1 MAQNTSAPTV
11 VGLFRNPE
19 DADQAIQR
27 LRSQGLDNAQVSV
40 MTREPVIPP
49 PTRDYILK
57 KDEVAFG
64 RITGATA
71 GATVGIFAG
80 VLLGLTAL
88 SVPGVGPALSL
99 STFATIL
106 GSAILGSIVGAIAGG
121 LLLSRLAKVGLSE
134 EQVNFSAKRATRGEL
149 LVAIQTDEAHV
160 KQVEESLR
168 EANAADMNVL
178 QETVEPNGNYS
189 RF

>member
-27 LRSQGLDNAQVSV
+27 LRSQGLDDTQVSV
-40 MTREPVIPP
+40 MAREPVIPL
-49 PTRDYILK
+49 PTKDYILK

-71 GATVGIFAG
+71 GATVGIFFGA
-80 VLLGLTAL
+80 LLGLTAL
-88 SVPGVGPALSL
+88 SVPGIGLVLSL

-106 GSAILGSIVGAIAGG
+106 GSAILGSIVGAVAGG
-121 LLLSRLAKVGLSE
+121 LLLSRLAKMGLSE
-134 EQVNFSAKRATRGEL
+134 EQANLSAERTIRGEL
-149 LVAIQTDEAHV
+149 LVAVQTDEAHV

-178 QETVEPNGNYS
+178 QEAVEPNGNSS